1 MKTLLFIL
9 PFLFLSIQ
17 AEESFK
23 SPVSEINF
31 GDSSKKLIVE
41 YLDISNPQSW
51 EETEFEIKRIEPFF
65 EVLPGKKKVA
75 FWNDKMYKVTFKFP
89 NDVSEKLIPKFNA
102 EYGQYQYSRPSGS
115 ELSTNWAISKGSIF
129 MLSSQDGTTLF
140 FTDESQKEFHF
151 TDLFRGVLAYIIIT
165 IVSMFAVY
173 FLIAWL
179 ITSYCSRCKTFNMQL
194 IKVDFSNLKDY
205 DPSLFSSDQH
215 QDTTYIHKCS
225 KCGSIRK
232 DKYSGFW
239 SWYRT
244 KNS

>member
-23 SPVSEINF
+23 SPASEINF

-75 FWNDKMYKVTFKFP
+75 FWNDKMYKVTFQFP

-102 EYGQYQYSRPSGS
+102 ESS
-115 ELSTNWAISKGSIF
+115 NWAIRKGSIF

-225 KCGSIRK
+225 KCGNIRK